1 VIRDAVRDPSPTLR
15 MTSTRCVITVI
26 DGEIT
31 LRPVTIS
38 NQEASLLATYAQLAG
53 RVRYFSTMKTL
64 LSTIIAAVV
73 SLNVVCAEGP
83 VEKAGE
89 VAEDAANTAKNVGRS
104 VAKGTKKAVN
114 TVADALTPDSDA
126 YRVDVKLN
134 DYSIDMPTSLKRG
147 KTAFVVKNT
156 GKQKHNF
163 EVQGNGTDQ
172 KFLVNLGRN
181 ETKVLHVNL
190 KRGTY
195 TVYCPVN
202 GHRKKGM
209 DVKLT
214 VR

>member
-1 VIRDAVRDPSPTLR
+1 
-15 MTSTRCVITVI
+15 
-26 DGEIT
+26 
-31 LRPVTIS
+31 
-38 NQEASLLATYAQLAG
+38 
-53 RVRYFSTMKTL
+53 MKTL
-64 LSTIIAAVV
+64 LSTIIAVAFSLGVV
-73 SLNVVCAEGP
+73 QAQGP

-89 VAEDAANTAKNVGRS
+89 VAEDATDTAKNVGRS

-114 TVADALTPDSDA
+114 TVVDAVTPDPDA
-126 YRVDVKLN
+126 YKAEVTLT
-134 DYSIDMPTSLKRG
+134 DYHIDMPTSLKRG

-172 KFLVNLGRN
+172 KFLITLGRN

-195 TVYCPVN
+195 AVYCPVN

>member
-1 VIRDAVRDPSPTLR
+1 MCDT
-15 MTSTRCVITVI
+15 
-26 DGEIT
+26 
-31 LRPVTIS
+31 
-38 NQEASLLATYAQLAG
+38 
-53 RVRYFSTMKTL
+53 FSTMRTL
-64 LSTIIAAVV
+64 LSIIVAVAI
-73 SLNVVCAEGP
+73 SLSAVQAQGP

-89 VAEDAANTAKNVGRS
+89 VAEDAADTAKNVGRS
-104 VAKGTKKAVN
+104 VAKGAKKAAN
-114 TVADALTPDSDA
+114 TVVDALTPDPDA
-126 YRVDVKLN
+126 YKVDVTLT
-134 DYSIDMPTSLKRG
+134 DYHIDMPTSLKPG
-147 KTAFVVKNT
+147 KTAFIVKNT

-163 EVQGNGTDQ
+163 EVQGNGIEQ

-195 TVYCPVN
+195 SVYCPVN